1 MAGHIPCQGI
11 EKEGRERVRE
21 LKATKVGGGGG
32 GGRERVVKEE
42 GGGKEKG
49 GVAYYRYTRRAKA
62 TLTTLAEDG
71 GIASPF
77 GVVSCGSSEGKEEEE
92 EGPSSPS
99 SSPLSFNSQVIL
111 PKKR

>member
-1 MAGHIPCQGI
+1 MARHIPCQGI
-11 EKEGRERVRE
+11 EEEGRERVRE

-32 GGRERVVKEE
+32 GGRERVAREE
-42 GGGKEKG
+42 GGGKKG

-62 TLTTLAEDG
+62 TLTTLTADG

-92 EGPSSPS
+92 GPSSSS

-111 PKKR
+111 PKKVT